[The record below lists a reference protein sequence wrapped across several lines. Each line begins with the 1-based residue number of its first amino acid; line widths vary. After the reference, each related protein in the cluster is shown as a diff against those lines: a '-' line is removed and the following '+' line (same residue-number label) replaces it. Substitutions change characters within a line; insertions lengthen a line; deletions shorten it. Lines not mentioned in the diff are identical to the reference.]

1 MLVVGPVMAA
11 WARWRIRRLYNRSN
25 WVEAHDLAKRY
36 IHSKINREFAQ
47 DIVIRCL
54 WNQEQWNDVIDFSER
69 FPSLE
74 HEKLAKRA
82 MKKIAMRSGLERES
96 SPRKFHHLDW
106 NDQNLLD
113 NWYQEDNVVWI
124 RHPWGW
130 THWVMPDDFVLSDVH
145 PSLLSL
151 ATNVLLK
158 PWVPEATKIETQERK
173 FGSKLALAF
182 SGGVDS
188 TAAAM
193 LLPDDT
199 ILAYHERSFAS
210 LLSHDLPLRLFEQI
224 EERWNRN
231 VIMIPSNHE
240 KIRTI
245 HGKQVG
251 FSTDYAAGVHL
262 ILMADYL
269 DLSGI
274 AFGTPIDNTWLQ
286 KGRKYRDFNSTW
298 HWKYWSEEFAKAG
311 LHLVIPINHISEAG
325 ALRICQQSD
334 LIDEINSC
342 LRGDDGQYC
351 GQCWKCFHKN
361 GPLGREINPQSK
373 EIQIL
378 LNKMPLRTAH
388 HALWAI
394 QKMKLEHL
402 VPHLSDELISPLEW
416 WENAYRPGLDLIQQ
430 PWRETVQERTEKWL
444 PYMQDDKKLHCIN
457 LFPEYP
463 V

>member
-1 MLVVGPVMAA
+1 MVVIGPVMAA
-11 WARWRIRRLYNRSN
+11 WTRWKIRRLYNRSN
-25 WVEAHDLAKRY
+25 WVDAHDLAKLHVNR
-36 IHSKINREFAQ
+36 KINGEFAQ
-47 DIVIRCL
+47 DIVIRCF
-54 WNQEQWNDVIDFSER
+54 WNQGKWNEVIKFANKYPSEQ
-69 FPSLE
+69 
-74 HEKLAKRA
+74 HEKLAKRSA
-82 MKKIAMRSGLERES
+82 KKIAMQSELERES
-96 SPRKFHHLDW
+96 VPRSISHLVW
-106 NDQNLLD
+106 NEENLLD
-113 NWYQEDNVVWI
+113 NWYQEDHLVWM

-130 THWVMPDDFVLSDVH
+130 THWVMPDDFTLSDVH

-158 PWVPEATKIETQERK
+158 PWIPETVNIETPEREV
-173 FGSKLALAF
+173 GSKLALAF

-188 TAAAM
+188 AAAAM

-199 ILAYHERSFAS
+199 ILAYHERSFPS
-210 LLSHDLPLRLFEQI
+210 LLSHDLPLRLFKQI
-224 EERWNRN
+224 EMRWNRN
-231 VIMIPSNHE
+231 VMIIPSNHE

-286 KGRKYRDFNSTW
+286 KGRKYRDFKDTW
-298 HWKYWSEEFAKAG
+298 HWNYWRESFAKAG

-325 ALRICQQSD
+325 ALKICQQSD

-342 LRGDDGQYC
+342 LRGDGDEYC

-361 GPLGREINPQSK
+361 GPLGRKIDPHSK

-378 LNKMPLRTAH
+378 LNKMPLRTAQ

-394 QKMKLEHL
+394 QKLKLEHL
-402 VPHLSDELISPLEW
+402 VPHLSDELKSPLDW
-416 WENAYRPGLDLIQQ
+416 WEEAYRPGLELIQQ
-430 PWRETVQERTEKWL
+430 PWRDIVQERTEKWL
-444 PYMQDDKKLHCIN
+444 PYMQDEKMLQCVN
-457 LFPEYP
+457 LFPQYP